1 MSSHYPINL
10 KWRVIDLRKANIK
23 IINKQT
29 GLVDK
34 WLTNELINNNDN
46 ITLPEKFKIVIQ

>member
-1 MSSHYPINL
+1 M
-10 KWRVIDLRKANIK
+10 RKVNIK

-34 WLTNELINNNDN
+34 WLTNNWINNSNN

>member
-1 MSSHYPINL
+1 M
-10 KWRVIDLRKANIK
+10 KRVNIK

-34 WLTNELINNNDN
+34 WLTKNWINNSEN
-46 ITLPEKFKIVIQ
+46 IALPEKFKIVIQ

>member
-1 MSSHYPINL
+1 
-10 KWRVIDLRKANIK
+10 VIDLRKVNIK

-34 WLTNELINNNDN
+34 WLTNSWINNGDN
-46 ITLPEKFKIVIQ
+46 IALPEKFKIVIQ

>member
-1 MSSHYPINL
+1 
-10 KWRVIDLRKANIK
+10 VIDLRKVNIK

-34 WLTNELINNNDN
+34 WLTSSWMNDN
-46 ITLPEKFKIVIQ
+46 ENIALPEKFKIVIQ

>member
-1 MSSHYPINL
+1 M
-10 KWRVIDLRKANIK
+10 RKANIK